1 MSMIAPTVAAPTA
14 PSTEGVRGSSI
25 ANGYVDVGTWAK
37 RKQSRKKKN
46 KKKKKVSDAV
56 A

>member
-1 MSMIAPTVAAPTA
+1 MSMIAPAVATATA
-14 PSTEGVRGSSI
+14 PVAEGVRGSSI

-46 KKKKKVSDAV
+46 KKRKKASDVV